1 MADNPDF
8 YRARAAEERRNLEAA
23 TLDNVRDR
31 CRRAE
36 AAWEAMASRAE
47 RTQTLRDA
55 RETAAADA
63 RAELVAMPEQRV
75 MIG

>member
-55 RETAAADA
+55 RETAAANA
-63 RAELVAMPEQRV
+63 RTDLAAMPQATL